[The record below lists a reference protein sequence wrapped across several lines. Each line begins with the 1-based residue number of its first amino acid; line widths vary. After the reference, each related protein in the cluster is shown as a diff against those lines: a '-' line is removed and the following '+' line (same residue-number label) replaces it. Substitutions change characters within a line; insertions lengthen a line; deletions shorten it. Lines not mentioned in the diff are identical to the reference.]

1 MRATRL
7 MFVLLLSSSLLAPP
21 ASLAKGKGHDQ
32 GRGGKDRV
40 ERVEK
45 DRGEKR
51 GKGERAKKARAERQ
65 RSEKAR
71 EVRQVRA
78 SRADDR
84 WARPEVR
91 ERGRQ
96 GRERQLRDRREAQLR
111 EQHQVRLRE
120 RQQASQRAER
130 QRNEL
135 REQRRQVEVRQ
146 QRREAEL
153 RQQRREAQLREQHRV
168 SLRAQR
174 QQAQL
179 REQREVRLREQRQV
193 RLREQ
198 RQAELRQQRRQV
210 ELREQRRAEV
220 RLHERE
226 RDRLHHLVA
235 RMRDGWN
242 DDDRDDRRVRV
253 RDRRAAVPA
262 QIRFRGL
269 DRNGDGRISGREWR
283 GNRVSFRNH
292 DWNGDGVLT
301 GAEVIPGARKPRRF
315 DRIDDRVRVVRREVR
330 LDPIFTFR
338 SDPFGRRVVLPPR
351 PLVTRIDQAF
361 LVAPRFQ
368 PVRTVRRVVPR
379 TDVTVIDL
387 GLDLDDRF
395 GLLALPVT
403 LALADALVDDVDVVV
418 RAGRF
423 AAFDSDLDGYVTPV
437 EWPAG
442 RRSFRS
448 YDRDDDLL
456 LVRDEL
462 YVDDDLLVVDRD
474 RLLLFHGL
482 DRDDD
487 GLIAPWEWPGDLD
500 SFFLRDFDGDAVI
513 SLDEFMGL
521 VDVDYGVRA
530 YRYDALDFDRDGR
543 VARVEWVGDPVR
555 FTRLDRDADGM
566 VGRWEYGVGW
576 VLDV

>member
-21 ASLAKGKGHDQ
+21 ASLAKAKGHDQ

-65 RSEKAR
+65 RGEKAR
-71 EVRQVRA
+71 QVRQVRA

-84 WARPEVR
+84 RGRPEVR

-96 GRERQLRDRREAQLR
+96 ARERQLRDRREAQLR

-120 RQQASQRAER
+120 QHQTR
-130 QRNEL
+130 L
-135 REQRRQVEVRQ
+135 REQHQMR
-146 QRREAEL
+146 
-153 RQQRREAQLREQHRV
+153 LREQHRA

-210 ELREQRRAEV
+210 ELREQRRAQLREQRQADM

-253 RDRRAAVPA
+253 RDRRAAAPA

-315 DRIDDRVRVVRREVR
+315 DRIDDRVRVVRRDIR
-330 LDPIFTFR
+330 LDPVFTFR
-338 SDPFGRRVVLPPR
+338 SDPFGRRAVLPPAH
-351 PLVTRIDQAF
+351 LVTRIDQAF
-361 LVAPRFQ
+361 LVAPRYQ

-500 SFFLRDFDGDAVI
+500 SFFLRDFDGDAVV

-521 VDVDYGVRA
+521 VEVDYGVRD

>member
-1 MRATRL
+1 

-65 RSEKAR
+65 RGEKAR

-84 WARPEVR
+84 RARPEVR

-96 GRERQLRDRREAQLR
+96 VRERQLRDRREAQLR
-111 EQHQVRLRE
+111 ERHQIKLREQHQVRLRE
-120 RQQASQRAER
+120 RQQT
-130 QRNEL
+130 
-135 REQRRQVEVRQ
+135 
-146 QRREAEL
+146 
-153 RQQRREAQLREQHRV
+153 

-179 REQREVRLREQRQV
+179 REQR
-193 RLREQ
+193 
-198 RQAELRQQRRQV
+198 QAELRHQRRQV
-210 ELREQRRAEV
+210 ELREQRRAQLREQRQADM

-242 DDDRDDRRVRV
+242 DHDRDDRRVRV
-253 RDRRAAVPA
+253 RDRRAAGPA

-292 DWNGDGVLT
+292 DWNGDGRLT

-315 DRIDDRVRVVRREVR
+315 DRIDDRVRVVRRDIR
-330 LDPIFTFR
+330 LDPVFTFR
-338 SDPFGRRVVLPPR
+338 SDPFGRRAVLPPAQ
-351 PLVTRIDQAF
+351 LVTRIDQAF
-361 LVAPRFQ
+361 LVAPRYQ
-368 PVRTVRRVVPR
+368 SVRTVRRVVPR

-500 SFFLRDFDGDAVI
+500 SFFLRDFDGDAVV

-521 VDVDYGVRA
+521 VEVDYGVRD

>member
-1 MRATRL
+1 

-21 ASLAKGKGHDQ
+21 ASSAKGKGHDQ

-51 GKGERAKKARAERQ
+51 GKGERAKKARAERE
-65 RSEKAR
+65 RGEKAR
-71 EVRQVRA
+71 KVRQV
-78 SRADDR
+78 
-84 WARPEVR
+84 
-91 ERGRQ
+91 
-96 GRERQLRDRREAQLR
+96 RERQLRDRREAQLR
-111 EQHQVRLRE
+111 ERHQVRMRE
-120 RQQASQRAER
+120 QQQASQRADR
-130 QRNEL
+130 QRNEF
-135 REQRRQVEVRQ
+135 RERRR
-146 QRREAEL
+146 AEL
-153 RQQRREAQLREQHRV
+153 RLRE
-168 SLRAQR
+168 
-174 QQAQL
+174 
-179 REQREVRLREQRQV
+179 REQV
-193 RLREQ
+193 
-198 RQAELRQQRRQV
+198 
-210 ELREQRRAEV
+210 
-220 RLHERE
+220 
-226 RDRLHHLVA
+226 RLHHLVA

-242 DDDRDDRRVRV
+242 DDDRDDRRLRSRL
-253 RDRRAAVPA
+253 RDRRAAAPA

-269 DRNGDGRISGREWR
+269 DRNGDGRISQREWR

-292 DWNGDGVLT
+292 DWNGDGILT
-301 GAEVIPGARKPRRF
+301 GAEVIPGASKPRRF
-315 DRIDDRVRVVRREVR
+315 DRLDDRVRVVRREVR
-330 LDPIFTFR
+330 LDPVFTFR
-338 SDPFGRRVVLPPR
+338 SDPFGRRVVLPPA
-351 PLVTRIDQAF
+351 PLVTRVNQAF
-361 LVAPRFQ
+361 LVAPRNQ

-403 LALADALVDDVDVVV
+403 LALANALVDDVDVVV
-418 RAGRF
+418 RSGRF

-474 RLLLFHGL
+474 RFLLFHGL

-500 SFFLRDFDGDAVI
+500 SFFLRDFDGDAVV
-513 SLDEFMGL
+513 SLDEFVGL
-521 VDVDYGVRA
+521 VDVDHGVRA

-555 FTRLDRDADGM
+555 FTRLDRNADGA

>member
-1 MRATRL
+1 

-21 ASLAKGKGHDQ
+21 ASSAKGKGHDQ

-45 DRGEKR
+45 DRGEQR
-51 GKGERAKKARAERQ
+51 GKGERAKKARAERE
-65 RSEKAR
+65 RGKKAR
-71 EVRQVRA
+71 EVRQV
-78 SRADDR
+78 
-84 WARPEVR
+84 
-91 ERGRQ
+91 
-96 GRERQLRDRREAQLR
+96 RERQLRDRREAQLR
-111 EQHQVRLRE
+111 ERHQVRP
-120 RQQASQRAER
+120 
-130 QRNEL
+130 
-135 REQRRQVEVRQ
+135 
-146 QRREAEL
+146 
-153 RQQRREAQLREQHRV
+153 REQHRV
-168 SLRAQR
+168 NLRAQR

-179 REQREVRLREQRQV
+179 REQREVRLREQREE

-198 RQAELRQQRRQV
+198 REVRLRERRRAELR
-210 ELREQRRAEV
+210 LRE
-220 RLHERE
+220 RE
-226 RDRLHHLVA
+226 QVRLHHLVA

-242 DDDRDDRRVRV
+242 DDDRDDRRLRSRL
-253 RDRRAAVPA
+253 RDRRAAAPA

-269 DRNGDGRISGREWR
+269 DRNGDGRISQREWR

-292 DWNGDGVLT
+292 DWNGDGILT
-301 GAEVIPGARKPRRF
+301 GAEVIPGASKPRRF
-315 DRIDDRVRVVRREVR
+315 DRLDDRVRVVRREVR
-330 LDPIFTFR
+330 LDPVFTFR
-338 SDPFGRRVVLPPR
+338 SDPLGRRVVLPPA
-351 PLVTRIDQAF
+351 PLVTRVDQAF
-361 LVAPRFQ
+361 LVAPRNQ

-403 LALADALVDDVDVVV
+403 LALANALVDDVDVVV
-418 RAGRF
+418 RSGRF

-474 RLLLFHGL
+474 RFLLFHGL
-482 DRDDD
+482 DRDND

-500 SFFLRDFDGDAVI
+500 SFFLRDFDGDAVV
-513 SLDEFMGL
+513 SLDEFVGL
-521 VDVDYGVRA
+521 VDVDHGVRA

-555 FTRLDRDADGM
+555 FTRLDRNADGA

>member
-21 ASLAKGKGHDQ
+21 ASQAKGKGHDQ

-78 SRADDR
+78 GRVDDR
-84 WARPEVR
+84 
-91 ERGRQ
+91 RGRSEV
-96 GRERQLRDRREAQLR
+96 RERQLRDRRE
-111 EQHQVRLRE
+111 
-120 RQQASQRAER
+120 
-130 QRNEL
+130 
-135 REQRRQVEVRQ
+135 
-146 QRREAEL
+146 
-153 RQQRREAQLREQHRV
+153 
-168 SLRAQR
+168 
-174 QQAQL
+174 AQL

-198 RQAELRQQRRQV
+198 RQAELRQQRRQAQ
-210 ELREQRRAEV
+210 LREQRQAEM
-220 RLHERE
+220 RLRERE

-235 RMRDGWN
+235 RMRDGW
-242 DDDRDDRRVRV
+242 DDDRDGRRVRV
-253 RDRRAAVPA
+253 RDRRAAAPA

-269 DRNGDGRISGREWR
+269 DRNGDGRISRREWQ

-292 DWNGDGVLT
+292 DWNRDGVLS

-330 LDPIFTFR
+330 LAPVFTFR
-338 SDPFGRRVVLPPR
+338 SDPFGRRAVLPPA
-351 PLVTRIDQAF
+351 PLVTRIDRAF
-361 LVAPRFQ
+361 LAAPRYQ
-368 PVRTVRRVVPR
+368 PVRTVRRVAPR

-403 LALADALVDDVDVVV
+403 LALANALVDDVDVVV

-423 AAFDSDLDGYVTPV
+423 AAFDGDLDGYVTPV
-437 EWPAG
+437 EWPAS

-448 YDRDDDLL
+448 YDRDGDLL
-456 LVRDEL
+456 LVRDDL
-462 YVDDDLLVVDRD
+462 YVDDDLLLVDRD

-482 DRDDD
+482 DRDGD

-500 SFFLRDFDGDAVI
+500 SFFLRDFNGDAVI
-513 SLDEFMGL
+513 GLDEFMGL
-521 VDVDYGVRA
+521 VEVDYGVRA
-530 YRYDALDFDRDGR
+530 YRYDALDFDRNGR

-555 FTRLDRDADGM
+555 FTRLDRNHDG
-566 VGRWEYGVGW
+566 VVSRWEYGVGW

>member
-1 MRATRL
+1 
-7 MFVLLLSSSLLAPP
+7 
-21 ASLAKGKGHDQ
+21 
-32 GRGGKDRV
+32 
-40 ERVEK
+40 
-45 DRGEKR
+45 
-51 GKGERAKKARAERQ
+51 
-65 RSEKAR
+65 
-71 EVRQVRA
+71 
-78 SRADDR
+78 
-84 WARPEVR
+84 
-91 ERGRQ
+91 
-96 GRERQLRDRREAQLR
+96 
-111 EQHQVRLRE
+111 
-120 RQQASQRAER
+120 
-130 QRNEL
+130 
-135 REQRRQVEVRQ
+135 
-146 QRREAEL
+146 
-153 RQQRREAQLREQHRV
+153 
-168 SLRAQR
+168 
-174 QQAQL
+174 
-179 REQREVRLREQRQV
+179 
-193 RLREQ
+193 
-198 RQAELRQQRRQV
+198 
-210 ELREQRRAEV
+210 
-220 RLHERE
+220 
-226 RDRLHHLVA
+226 
-235 RMRDGWN
+235 MRDGWN

-253 RDRRAAVPA
+253 RDRRAAAPA

-292 DWNGDGVLT
+292 DWNRDGVLT

-315 DRIDDRVRVVRREVR
+315 DRIDDRVRVVRRDIR
-330 LDPIFTFR
+330 LDSVFTFR
-338 SDPFGRRVVLPPR
+338 NDPFGRRVVLPPA

-361 LVAPRFQ
+361 LVAPRYQ

-500 SFFLRDFDGDAVI
+500 SFFLRDFDGDAVV
-513 SLDEFMGL
+513 SLDELMGL
-521 VDVDYGVRA
+521 VEVDYGVRA

-555 FTRLDRDADGM
+555 FTRLDRNADGL